1 MPGAAEAGK
10 HRGNC
15 WETVRAGIDL
25 EMKQQSSEILE
36 NTICFRKIGCFEVLK
51 KCTVQNTYIYIYI
64 IYI

>member
-15 WETVRAGIDL
+15 WEAVRAGIDL

-36 NTICFRKIGCFEVLK
+36 NIICFRKIGCFEEVHSAEL
-51 KCTVQNTYIYIYI
+51 IYIYI
-64 IYI
+64 